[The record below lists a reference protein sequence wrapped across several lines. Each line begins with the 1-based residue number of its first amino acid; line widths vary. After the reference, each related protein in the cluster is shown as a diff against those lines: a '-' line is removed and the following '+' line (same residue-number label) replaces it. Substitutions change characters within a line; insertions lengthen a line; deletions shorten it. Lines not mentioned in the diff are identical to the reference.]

1 MMDAKKGKTGCCGNG
16 EQSWFVDVIT
26 RSGHRWGTE
35 GTLNVE
41 GRRSSEHKKYW
52 DGVGVT
58 GAQCPGRGGV
68 PDEAR
73 TLRRWEAHS
82 QQGTKDFGLYCTGN
96 QKPLKQFFSFGD
108 WGEESREIYHS
119 IGILKG
125 PSGHRGRAEQEGW
138 SAAARQ
144 GK

>member
-1 MMDAKKGKTGCCGNG
+1 MGNRG
-16 EQSWFVDVIT
+16 N
-26 RSGHRWGTE
+26 TE
-35 GTLNVE
+35 CVGVE

-58 GAQCPGRGGV
+58 GAQCPGQGGV
-68 PDEAR
+68 PHEAR

-82 QQGTKDFGLYCTGN
+82 QQGTKGFGLYCTGN
-96 QKPLKQFFSFGD
+96 QKPRKRFFSFGG
-108 WGEESREIYHS
+108 WGEESREIHHS

-125 PSGHRGRAEQEGW
+125 PSGHRGSAEQGGW
-138 SAAARQ
+138 SAVARQ